1 MTTQARNWTNQTT
14 VFLPGDMVNTEHGL
28 AIITQAERRDG
39 LDAYAVWHLPGAQA
53 VSPVPGVSIPPRS
66 AWFNA
71 SEVQLVQ
78 FGHAS
83 FLRDLDNQA
92 PINKA

>member
-1 MTTQARNWTNQTT
+1 
-14 VFLPGDMVNTEHGL
+14 MVNTEHGL
-28 AIITQAERRDG
+28 AIITQAERREG
-39 LDAYAVWHLPGAQA
+39 KDAYAVWHLPGAQWVNPA
-53 VSPVPGVSIPPRS
+53 PGVSIPPRS
-66 AWFNA
+66 AWLSA

-83 FLRDLDNQA
+83 FLRDLDNQT